1 MKWQRI
7 LLSSLI
13 AVILAVAM
21 PCYAIPTL
29 LKFFGIEYVKGLSNV
44 RVALYITPTYR
55 FPIPILQTPDTYLVL
70 GFGISGIAMGV
81 YMYLRAIYVEQSEL
95 RRQLLE
101 FIPLLASY
109 VRTGAT
115 MLHALESTIKIIKP
129 PLATYIERF
138 VLLIK
143 LGEDPTEA
151 FRRVF
156 SVVPREVRAI
166 MNAVIIA
173 MVSGGRVED
182 VLEAAEWYVEQ
193 IVRMDELRRHRL
205 AEYKTI
211 LVLAVMAFAIAGIVV
226 IKLIESVAGMAVT
239 FPTAYRVRVDF
250 LVSSYFITSLFLI
263 VVSSIV
269 VSRMI
274 TGSTVLA
281 PKYISLLSMAVTLMY
296 ALHELIRI

>member
-1 MKWQRI
+1 MRWRRI
-7 LLSSLI
+7 FLSSLI
-13 AVILAVAM
+13 AVILAIIV

-29 LKFFGIEYVKGLSNV
+29 FKFLGIEYMEGLNNV
-44 RVALYITPTYR
+44 RVALYISPTYR
-55 FPIPILQTPDTYLVL
+55 FPVPILQTPDTYLIL
-70 GFGISGIAMGV
+70 GFGISGIAMGIH
-81 YMYLRAIYVEQSEL
+81 MYLRAIYVEQREL

-101 FIPLLASY
+101 FIPLLSSY

-115 MLHALESTIKIIKP
+115 ILHALESTLKIIKP

-143 LGEDPTEA
+143 LGEDPTEV
-151 FRRVF
+151 FKKVF

-173 MVSGGRVED
+173 MVSGGRIED
-182 VLEAAEWYVEQ
+182 VLEAAERYVEQ

-226 IKLIESVAGMAVT
+226 IKLIESVAGMATT
-239 FPTAYRVRVDF
+239 FPTAYRIRIDF
-250 LVSSYFITSLFLI
+250 LASSYFITSLFLI
-263 VVSSIV
+263 VISSIV

-274 TGSTVLA
+274 AGTTMLA
-281 PKYISLLSMAVTLMY
+281 PKYISILSMVVTLMY
-296 ALHELIRI
+296 VLHELIGI